1 MDPYAWL
8 GSGLALTAVLV
19 GYIALL
25 SAAETAVLR
34 ARRSRLQQ
42 LNHRAVPAA
51 EAVLEN
57 PEQFQASAHL
67 AKSLSESLIY
77 PVAALVGMETALIV
91 GPPLD
96 AASMSQILARTWPG
110 VVGAALLAYLAVT
123 VLAESLPK
131 ALTSR
136 NPEKVLLR
144 WAGFIRVFTLAFT
157 PIFWVTSRLAR
168 FLAAWVGIDA
178 TLSNRAAHSEEE
190 IKLLVEDSAEEGVL
204 EAEEKEM
211 IHSIF
216 EFADTIARQIMVPR
230 IDVCSV
236 CVDARL
242 SEVVEVAMGSGHSR
256 LPVHDGNVDKIVG
269 IIHVKDLLPH
279 LIRGEA
285 EHPIQNLMRSAYFV
299 PEAKKIDELLQEFRS
314 YKSQMAIVVDEF
326 GGTSGLVTVE
336 DVLEEIV
343 GEIED
348 EYDVDPHPAVEATV
362 EGEGTLVDARVTI
375 VDVNDELNLE
385 LPTDDTETL
394 GGFVF
399 GLFGRPP
406 TEGERI
412 RYGNLEFQ
420 VEAVDGVRLNRIRIS
435 PAPTDDESS
444 SETA

>member
-1 MDPYAWL
+1 MDPHGWL
-8 GSGLALTAVLV
+8 AIGLALTALLM
-19 GYIALL
+19 GFIALL
-25 SAAETAVLR
+25 SAIETAVLSS
-34 ARRSRLQQ
+34 RRSRLAQ
-42 LNHRAVPAA
+42 LNHRGVAAA
-51 EAVLEN
+51 EAVIED

-67 AKSLSESLIY
+67 AKSLCESLVY
-77 PVAALVGMETALIV
+77 PMAALLGMQAALSLGSSREINSM
-91 GPPLD
+91 
-96 AASMSQILARTWPG
+96 ASVLARTWPG
-110 VVGAALLAYLAVT
+110 VVSAAIVAYFVVT
-123 VLAESLPK
+123 VLAEALPK

-136 NPEKVLLR
+136 NPERVLLR
-144 WAGFIRVFTLAFT
+144 WVGFIRTFTVAFT
-157 PIFWVTSRLAR
+157 PVFWVTSRMAR
-168 FLAAWVGIDA
+168 FLAARSGIDPSF
-178 TLSNRAAHSEEE
+178 SNRAAHSEEE

-256 LPVHDGNVDKIVG
+256 LPVHDGTVDKIVG
-269 IIHVKDLLPH
+269 IVHVKDLLPH
-279 LIRGEA
+279 LVRGEA
-285 EHPIQNLMRSAYFV
+285 EYPIQSLMRPPYFV

-348 EYDVDPHPAVEATV
+348 EYDVNTHPAVEETV

-375 VDVNDELNLE
+375 EDVNDELNLA
-385 LPTDDTETL
+385 LPTEDTETL

-399 GLFGRPP
+399 SLFGRPP
-406 TEGERI
+406 TVGECV
-412 RYGNLEFQ
+412 RYGDIEFQ

-435 PAPTDDESS
+435 PVPKGSH
-444 SETA
+444 